1 MAIKAIETTGGVT
14 LRRRENSLLLHR
26 KSGSLKPIGHLILG
40 IMSQYTENEVNQA
53 LEAISN
59 GQSVRKAAQQY
70 GVPRSTL
77 QHRLQGT
84 QARAAAFSDLQR
96 LTVSQEAK
104 LAEW

>member
-1 MAIKAIETTGGVT
+1 
-14 LRRRENSLLLHR
+14 
-26 KSGSLKPIGHLILG
+26 
-40 IMSQYTENEVNQA
+40 MSQYTENEVNQA

-104 LAEW
+104 LAEWGIPNL